1 MRFIKLFS
9 FFLLVVA
16 LQSCLNDKP
25 GYWKNDEISSGKRS
39 DFNDLNKQLFASLKA
54 DDNKQLGFIESQEL
68 LADSYM
74 NRQVEL
80 ISNSL
85 KTENYKLLDE
95 YYVVNKYKTFDT
107 IYAAPKGVN
116 AHKLIYSGTAR
127 EMYIAFFVNKAAKDK
142 WLITATYSKY
152 SYGWKL
158 SDLDF
163 AMYTINGKTAPEL
176 FEQAK
181 AKYAKNYLVEATNTM
196 QLAGTLLR
204 PSQAWIYNNE
214 KDISEF
220 YGKIVGEANAKYKF
234 PIVLEQVPTHPR
246 IFRVFSAEFNKGY
259 YPQINYLSSIKLA
272 DTAALKKEN
281 EQVKKEIS
289 NIFTGV
295 DKDKEYILYSIFNE
309 MPSSAKSVDRF
320 NINDKLQ

>member
-1 MRFIKLFS
+1 MRSIKLFS
-9 FFLLVVA
+9 FLLLVVA
-16 LQSCLNDKP
+16 LQSCLNNKP
-25 GYWKNDEISSGKRS
+25 GIWKNDEISSGKRS

-54 DDNKQLGFIESQEL
+54 NDNKQLGFIESQEL
-68 LADSYM
+68 LADNYM
-74 NRQVEL
+74 NRQVDL

-95 YYVVNKYKTFDT
+95 YYVVNRYKTFDT
-107 IYAAPKGVN
+107 IDAVPKGVN
-116 AHKLIYSGTAR
+116 ARKLIYNGIAR
-127 EMYIAFFVNKAAKDK
+127 EMYIAFFVNETAKDK

-152 SYGWKL
+152 NYGWKL

-181 AKYAKNYLVEATNTM
+181 EKYAKNYLVEATNTM
-196 QLAGTLLR
+196 QLAGSLLR
-204 PSQAWIYNNE
+204 PSQMWVYDNE

-220 YGKIVGEANAKYKF
+220 YARLVNEANAKYKF

-246 IFRVFSAEFNKGY
+246 IFRVFSNEFNNGY
-259 YPQINYLSSIKLA
+259 YPQINYLSSIKLT
-272 DTAALKKEN
+272 DTIALKKEN
-281 EQVKKEIS
+281 EIVKKEIS
-289 NIFTGV
+289 NIFPGI
-295 DKDKEYILYSIFNE
+295 DKDKGYIVYSIFNE
-309 MPSSAKSVDRF
+309 MPSTTKSVDRF